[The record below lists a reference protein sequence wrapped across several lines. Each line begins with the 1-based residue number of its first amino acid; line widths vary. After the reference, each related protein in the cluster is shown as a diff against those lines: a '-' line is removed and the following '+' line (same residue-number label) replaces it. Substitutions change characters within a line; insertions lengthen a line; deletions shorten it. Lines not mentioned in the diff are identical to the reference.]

1 MKRILCLAAIACF
14 LFASLPVSAAQAA
27 SYPSSPL
34 RIIVPFA
41 PGDAIDNTAR
51 VLAERMSKL
60 LGQPVTVQNIA
71 GGGGAVG
78 IAEAKRAAADGYTL
92 AIVSTGAMTA
102 GPLISKSGFEPADFT
117 PLAQLVTMPL
127 AVAVGEKSPYKTMKE
142 LVEAGKTKE
151 LTFST
156 PGASTKQRIAM
167 TGFGKDNGMGLIHVA
182 GKGGM
187 DAATKAMTGEVD
199 FVITGAPVFEALA
212 KSGKL
217 RVLAV
222 GAAEQVEY
230 LPGTPTFRELGYKD
244 IDQLW
249 FGLVVRKEVPADVMA
264 VIEKAVADATS
275 QPETKDLYKQL
286 RFTDGYLDG
295 PGFSAV
301 IEGNLA
307 EHAVI
312 LKELGLIK

>member
-1 MKRILCLAAIACF
+1 MKRLFGLFVLCCLTALAVTPA
-14 LFASLPVSAAQAA
+14 SAA
-27 SYPSSPL
+27 YPDKPIRL
-34 RIIVPFA
+34 IVPFA

-51 VLAERMSKL
+51 VLGERMRQV
-60 LGQPVTVQNIA
+60 LGQPVVVQNIA

-78 IAEAKRAAADGYTL
+78 IAEAKKSPADGYTL
-92 AIVSTGAMTA
+92 AVVSTGAMTA
-102 GPLISKSGFEPADFT
+102 GPLISNSGFTPADFT
-117 PLAQLVTMPL
+117 PVAQLVTMPL
-127 AVAVGEKSPYKTMKE
+127 AVAVGEGSPYTTMQE

-167 TGFGKDNGMGLIHVA
+167 TGFAKDNGIQIVHVA
-182 GKGGM
+182 GKSGM

-222 GAAEQVEY
+222 GAPERVDY

-249 FGLVVRKEVPADVMA
+249 FGLIVRKEVPADVLA
-264 VIEKAVADATS
+264 TLEKAVADAVS
-275 QPETKDLYKQL
+275 QQETKDLYTQL
-286 RFTDGYLDG
+286 RYTDGYLDG
-295 PGFSAV
+295 PAFAAV
-301 IEGNLA
+301 IEANLA